1 MTPHEQTCFNDAL
14 HKLKV
19 RDAELRIR
27 RLLDQKLRT
36 DGMRVDDQLPHLNRI
51 EQALRSA

>member
-27 RLLDQKLRT
+27 GLLDQKLRT
-36 DGMRVDDQLPHLNRI
+36 DGMQVDDQLPHLNRI